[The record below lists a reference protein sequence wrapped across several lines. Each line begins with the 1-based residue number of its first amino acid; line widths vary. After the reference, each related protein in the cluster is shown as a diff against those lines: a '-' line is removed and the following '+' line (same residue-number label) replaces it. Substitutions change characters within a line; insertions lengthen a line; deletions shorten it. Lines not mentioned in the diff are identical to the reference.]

1 MPQRH
6 RGRGVGT
13 LFVMLGIV
21 AVIGGTF
28 MAGFL
33 SGRHWERVRVV
44 AGLVKPQSGQE
55 PARERAGAIAQ
66 PQVPSLTFYQEL
78 TAPLASPPPRA
89 AKGDTRP
96 AKAEPVKPETPKAET
111 PKAETPKPEIAR
123 AEAPKAEAA
132 KAESPK
138 AEPVRADPTP
148 KAAAAG
154 YTVQVAA
161 YATRAQADVLAGRL
175 FARGFA
181 ADVSDIS
188 TPTGARYRVRVGT
201 YPTKEAARDAL
212 ARLSTDVHLSGF
224 VTAR

>member
-1 MPQRH
+1 
-6 RGRGVGT
+6 
-13 LFVMLGIV
+13 MLGVV

-33 SGRHWERVRVV
+33 AGRHWERVRVV

-66 PQVPSLTFYQEL
+66 PTVPSLTFYQEL

-89 AKGDTRP
+89 TKGDARP
-96 AKAEPVKPETPKAET
+96 AKAEPAKTDTPRAEAPKPEV
-111 PKAETPKPEIAR
+111 PKPEIAK
-123 AEAPKAEAA
+123 AVAPKAEAPRV
-132 KAESPK
+132 ESPK
-138 AEPVRADPTP
+138 PEPGGADPP
-148 KAAAAG
+148 PRAQASG
-154 YTVQVAA
+154 SYTVQVAA

-181 ADVSDIS
+181 ADVSEI
-188 TPTGARYRVRVGT
+188 TTQTGVRYRVRVGT

-212 ARLSTDVHLSGF
+212 GRLSADVHLGGF